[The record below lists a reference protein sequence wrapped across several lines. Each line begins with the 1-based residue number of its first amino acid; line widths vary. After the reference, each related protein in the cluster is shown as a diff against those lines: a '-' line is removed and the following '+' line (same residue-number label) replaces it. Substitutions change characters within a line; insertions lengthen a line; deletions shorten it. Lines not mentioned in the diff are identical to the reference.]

1 MTPPEAECLARM
13 SRAMLERGLIMPA
26 LTSSSCSTAMTE
38 RDIDVLLEAFSKV
51 LAEETDALARL
62 AP

>member
-1 MTPPEAECLARM
+1 
-13 SRAMLERGLIMPA
+13 MLERGLIMPA